1 MCSLQTFKTFLLY
14 TEHEIRRSSLNE
26 RVIAI
31 IPRLQLCI
39 QHSQTILQSLLV
51 TPCSIRNVGLYVPIV
66 LQLLRTNAKHKDQGD
81 MVKIKYLNRTR
92 MLGEKILRSI

>member
-1 MCSLQTFKTFLLY
+1 MPLLKTKFSAQCINSLKPRKFRTHSLSTVVRINFPSDNNMDVCSLQTFKTFLLY

-39 QHSQTILQSLLV
+39 QHSQTILQSLL
-51 TPCSIRNVGLYVPIV
+51 
-66 LQLLRTNAKHKDQGD
+66 
-81 MVKIKYLNRTR
+81 
-92 MLGEKILRSI
+92 